1 MNGLCVIHMDHLYIL
16 LFKKTCI
23 SYYLKKRG
31 IYMLLIKDLIHN
43 EFDLNCRYN
52 IYDCKNDKS
61 WHEAEILYDSETDEY
76 SKPLNEILNM
86 HVKYITVSNNK
97 LIIEANDD

>member
-1 MNGLCVIHMDHLYIL
+1 M
-16 LFKKTCI
+16 
-23 SYYLKKRG
+23 
-31 IYMLLIKDLIHN
+31 
-43 EFDLNCRYN
+43 

>member
-1 MNGLCVIHMDHLYIL
+1 MCDTHGPLVYLTI
-16 LFKKTCI
+16 
-23 SYYLKKRG
+23 LKKRG

-76 SKPLNEILNM
+76 SKPLNKILNM